1 MARKSQSI
9 TIKAKSCCC
18 CLYGAAV
25 APQKKNQ
32 NYSLNLKPTK
42 ETFSISITR
51 ISVGPLHL
59 RFTYG
64 DDNLKKMYLAKFF
77 YKFSFHLAAFFE
89 LYLRWSSR
97 IRDNR
102 YRKES
107 VSTEMALGGLISR
120 TPQGGWPTHTH
131 THIHVWVGKSLFGA

>member
-1 MARKSQSI
+1 MALLWPPK
-9 TIKAKSCCC
+9 
-18 CLYGAAV
+18 
-25 APQKKNQ
+25 KKNQ

-77 YKFSFHLAAFFE
+77 YKFSFHLAAFFLSCICDE
-89 LYLRWSSR
+89 AAGY
-97 IRDNR
+97 
-102 YRKES
+102 KEIIDIEKR
-107 VSTEMALGGLISR
+107 VFQ
-120 TPQGGWPTHTH
+120 PKWD
-131 THIHVWVGKSLFGA
+131 